1 MNIRERPLLIL
12 AIAVLIQVALLGAL
26 LGKQIFTVQS
36 GTTIRLEVA
45 PMDPRSP
52 LRGDYMDLRYSI
64 SRIEGEKIQAPDR
77 LEGGDTVFVHLEQ
90 ESSDDTWKAIKVTPS
105 RPSDQLSIKGVV
117 KSGMR
122 PVSRTTSSG
131 RRVLQNEEFARS
143 ISVEYGI
150 EQYFIPEGS
159 GRGST
164 NLDNIDLDN
173 AEVTVK
179 VDRFGNAVLQQ
190 LYMDGE
196 PWP

>member
-1 MNIRERPLLIL
+1 
-12 AIAVLIQVALLGAL
+12 
-26 LGKQIFTVQS
+26 
-36 GTTIRLEVA
+36 
-45 PMDPRSP
+45 
-52 LRGDYMDLRYSI
+52 MDLRYSI

-77 LEGGDTVFVHLEQ
+77 LEEGDTVFVHLEQ
-90 ESSDDTWKAIKVTPS
+90 ESSDDTWKATKVTPS

-117 KSGMR
+117 KNGIN

-131 RRVLQNEEFARS
+131 RRVLQNEEFAKS

-159 GRGST
+159 GSGS
-164 NLDNIDLDN
+164 IELDN

-190 LYMDGE
+190 LYLDGE